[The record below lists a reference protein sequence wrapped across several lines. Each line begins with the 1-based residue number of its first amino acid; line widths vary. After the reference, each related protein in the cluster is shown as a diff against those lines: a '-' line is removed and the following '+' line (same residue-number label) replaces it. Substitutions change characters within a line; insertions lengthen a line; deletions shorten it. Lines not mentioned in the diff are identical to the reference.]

1 MDLCEQLDWID
12 VDKENENVLF
22 YVTEYV
28 NDIFSYYKEREV
40 GWLVMIFNYYFYN
53 KDIEIFILEIFEELY
68 LTYVIIIIL

>member
-53 KDIEIFILEIFEELY
+53 KDIEIFILEKFEELY

>member
-40 GWLVMIFNYYFYN
+40 GWSRC
-53 KDIEIFILEIFEELY
+53 
-68 LTYVIIIIL
+68 